1 MVYRY
6 GILCKLREKSVIARD
21 YRIFHSK
28 LVGINKVKKNDRLEN
43 RTKNEIKYEL
53 FCVVFVYCR
62 KIEKVL
68 KSLDL

>member
-28 LVGINKVKKNDRLEN
+28 LVGINKAEKTDCVKN
-43 RTKNEIKYEL
+43 TMKNEIKYEL
-53 FCVVFVYCR
+53 FHVVFVYCR